1 MCVIYVCSML
11 LASSVSDEIFFCQA
25 PIDISIPRP

>member
-1 MCVIYVCSML
+1 VVERNVRDFFRP
-11 LASSVSDEIFFCQA
+11 ARADFFCQA